1 MIMITARTKH
11 SLNQLLIQALS
22 CANMA
27 SISLSSS
34 DVAATLDLTPTLPFG
49 AVGASET

>member
-1 MIMITARTKH
+1 MF
-11 SLNQLLIQALS
+11 NQALS

-34 DVAATLDLTPTLPFG
+34 EVAAAEDLTPTLPFG
-49 AVGASET
+49 ADGASET